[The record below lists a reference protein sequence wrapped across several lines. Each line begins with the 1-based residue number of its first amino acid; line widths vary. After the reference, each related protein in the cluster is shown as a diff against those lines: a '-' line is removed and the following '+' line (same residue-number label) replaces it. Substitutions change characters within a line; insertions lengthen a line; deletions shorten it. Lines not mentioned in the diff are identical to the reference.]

1 MPSGNDASRSS
12 SALPLRTMAL
22 LAVAFGLLTLKEGG
36 SVLFGGAYVPFVLW
50 FNFGAGFAYVV
61 AGLGMGLRQRW
72 AAPLAALIAAATAL
86 TFAVLGVHIAQGG
99 AFEMRTVAAMA
110 LRTTVWAVLAWLAFR
125 HLGRQHSPNLL
136 SE

>member
-1 MPSGNDASRSS
+1 MLTVFSGA
-12 SALPLRTMAL
+12 SAL
-22 LAVAFGLLTLKEGG
+22 FGSPDEQA
-36 SVLFGGAYVPFVLW
+36 SVGNAVPFVLW

>member
-1 MPSGNDASRSS
+1 MRRARRP
-12 SALPLRTMAL
+12 
-22 LAVAFGLLTLKEGG
+22 
-36 SVLFGGAYVPFVLW
+36 GAYVPFVLW

-86 TFAVLGVHIAQGG
+86 TFAALGVHIAQGG